1 MELYVIARV
10 WSWISYSL
18 TYKYIV
24 DSIIIHF
31 PFTLLP
37 DLMIILVW
45 LFHLERPLSLPRPF
59 YPTPASVASSG
70 LCFVR
75 ADCFALISSC
85 GWVGRCRTWQVD
97 VEAYCTI
104 LSSFS
109 ILLQKNEIAQI
120 WCIRTCTW
128 TIFSIIQCCQPPIFS
143 PDICAKSESNP
154 KCLRKSLHQTNPK
167 RRVIAMKPVLWQR
180 HVLVRSEL

>member
-1 MELYVIARV
+1 MNSTLGFVVLLAMFMPYNREMVLMELYVTARV

-24 DSIIIHF
+24 DSITIHF
-31 PFTLLP
+31 PFTLLS
-37 DLMIILVW
+37 DVMIILVW

-85 GWVGRCRTWQVD
+85 GWVGALQDLTSGHGG
-97 VEAYCTI
+97 I
-104 LSSFS
+104 LHNPQF
-109 ILLQKNEIAQI
+109 IQHLIAEK
-120 WCIRTCTW
+120 WN
-128 TIFSIIQCCQPPIFS
+128 S
-143 PDICAKSESNP
+143 
-154 KCLRKSLHQTNPK
+154 TN
-167 RRVIAMKPVLWQR
+167 MMHTHMHLNNF
-180 HVLVRSEL
+180 